1 MNKIKKRYVLL
12 YAGLLLFL
20 ICLSAYGIQAKA
32 ADKEGRILFI
42 SSYSYSW
49 ETVQRQISG
58 VEDRVGNNIVV
69 DYEFMD
75 TKRINDEV
83 SSRQFYEGLAYRLS
97 KVEPYDAVILGDDP
111 ALLFGLKYRDELFDG
126 IPLIFEGVNDT
137 ELAISAAQDPM
148 ITGIIEKLSI
158 ANNIELGMKLNPSAK
173 KVAVILDN
181 SITGMAVKREYYRY
195 AREYPELEFTDIN
208 ASELT
213 LNQLRQKISMVG
225 KNTILIYVLMT
236 ENASGKQYS
245 EKEAIHFIMNNAKV
259 PVFSMLEG
267 GIGDG
272 FIGGNVASM
281 YKSGEI
287 AAEIAVGII
296 NGAKISGMGV
306 KESPNIY
313 CIDQLV
319 VKKFGLTMPDM
330 PENSEIINYQPAFL
344 ERNKEV
350 VIPAA
355 VLIFTMLSVVCW
367 AMYDNLKRRKLME
380 ELEEAR
386 KIMEAA
392 SQHDFL
398 TGLGNRSKFME
409 DIENL
414 IDTHT
419 PCSIMM
425 LDIDHFKYI
434 NDTYGHTA
442 GDEALKQLAERL
454 KGMQTPILTPYRF
467 AGDEFIIILK
477 SSQNKIKEKSAVQCH
492 QLFGEPFMLAGE
504 KRKVGGSI
512 GIASYPADAGSIEQL
527 IICAD
532 DAMYQ
537 VKKSGRNNFAFYK
550 TDGNETQENENG
562 GSLCTK

>member
-1 MNKIKKRYVLL
+1 
-12 YAGLLLFL
+12 
-20 ICLSAYGIQAKA
+20 
-32 ADKEGRILFI
+32 
-42 SSYSYSW
+42 
-49 ETVQRQISG
+49 
-58 VEDRVGNNIVV
+58 
-69 DYEFMD
+69 
-75 TKRINDEV
+75 
-83 SSRQFYEGLAYRLS
+83 
-97 KVEPYDAVILGDDP
+97 
-111 ALLFGLKYRDELFDG
+111 
-126 IPLIFEGVNDT
+126 
-137 ELAISAAQDPM
+137 
-148 ITGIIEKLSI
+148 
-158 ANNIELGMKLNPSAK
+158 
-173 KVAVILDN
+173 
-181 SITGMAVKREYYRY
+181 KREYYRY
-195 AREYPELEFTDIN
+195 AREYPELKFTDIN

-213 LNQLRQKISMVG
+213 LNKLRQKISMVG
-225 KNTILIYVLMT
+225 KDTILIYVLMT

-245 EKEAIHFIMNNAKV
+245 EKEAIQFIMNNAKV

-287 AAEIAVGII
+287 AADIALNVI
-296 NGAKISGMGV
+296 NGEKVSNMGV
-306 KESPNIY
+306 MESPNIY

-319 VKKFGLTMPDM
+319 VKKFGLTMPDV
-330 PENSEIINYQPAFL
+330 PENSDVVNYQPPFL

-350 VIPAA
+350 IIPAGILVFSMLA
-355 VLIFTMLSVVCW
+355 VVFW

-386 KIMEAA
+386 KIMESA
-392 SQHDFL
+392 SLHDFL

-414 IDTHT
+414 VNTGT

-425 LDIDHFKYI
+425 LDIDHFKHI

-477 SSQNKIKEKSAVQCH
+477 SSQEKIKEKSAFQCY
-492 QLFGEPFMLAGE
+492 QLFDEPFMLAGE

-512 GIASYPADAGSIEQL
+512 GIASYPMDAGSVEQL

-550 TDGNETQENENG
+550 ADGEKKQRE
-562 GSLCTK
+562 

>member
-1 MNKIKKRYVLL
+1 MAEMKKRYGLWCM
-12 YAGLLLFL
+12 GLLLFL
-20 ICLSAYGIQAKA
+20 VCLSAFGMQVKG

-49 ETVQRQISG
+49 ETVQRQIEG
-58 VEDRVGNNIVV
+58 VEDRVGSSTVV

-75 TKRINDEV
+75 TKRINDDV
-83 SSRQFYEGLAYRLS
+83 SCQQFYEGLAYRLS

-111 ALLFGLKYRDELFDG
+111 ALLFAIRYREELFDG
-126 IPLIFEGVNDT
+126 IPLIFEGINDT
-137 ELAISAAQDPM
+137 ELAAQAAEDPM

-158 ANNIELGMKLNPSAK
+158 EKNIELGLKLYPSAR

-181 SITGMAVKREYYRY
+181 SITGVAVKKEYYRY
-195 AREYPELEFTDIN
+195 AQDYPELEFTDIN

-213 LNQLRQKISMVG
+213 LNKLRQKISQVG
-225 KNTILIYVLMT
+225 EDTILIYVLMT

-245 EKEAIHFIMNNAKV
+245 EKEAIQFILNNARV

-287 AAEIAVGII
+287 AAGIALGVI
-296 NGAKISGMGV
+296 NGQKVSGMGV
-306 KESPNIY
+306 MESPNIY

-319 VKKFGLTMPDM
+319 VKQFGLAMPDM
-330 PENSEIINYQPAFL
+330 PEDSEVVNYQPAFF

-350 VIPAA
+350 IIPAGI
-355 VLIFTMLSVVCW
+355 LIFVMMAVVLW
-367 AMYDNLKRRKLME
+367 AMYDNLRRRKLME

-386 KIMEAA
+386 KIMESA

-409 DIENL
+409 DIGNL
-414 IDTHT
+414 VNTGT

-425 LDIDHFKYI
+425 LDIDHFKHI

-442 GDEALKQLAERL
+442 GDAALKELAERL
-454 KGMQTPILTPYRF
+454 KGVQSPILTPYRF

-477 SSQNKIKEKSAVQCH
+477 SSQSKIKEKSAFQCY
-492 QLFGEPFMLAGE
+492 QLFDEPFLLAGE

-512 GIASYPADAGSIEQL
+512 GVASYPTDAASVEQL

-550 TDGNETQENENG
+550 AAGKENQSE
-562 GSLCTK
+562 